1 MFRCYI
7 GIGSNL
13 EHPVQQVTQ
22 ALEELQN
29 IPDTQVISAS
39 RLYRSDP
46 VGPVDQPVYINAVAA
61 IDTLLE
67 PEYLLDQLQAIE
79 AIHDRK
85 RAVRWGPRTLD
96 LDLLLFADHLIKTD
110 RLTVP
115 HIEMGNRAFVLYP
128 LAEIAPNLKF
138 PDGRLISDFTKQCT
152 LGTVEPIEI

>member
-13 EHPVQQVTQ
+13 EHPVKQVTQ
-22 ALEELQN
+22 ALEELQS
-29 IPDTQVISAS
+29 IPHTEVIGAS

-46 VGPVDQPVYINAVAA
+46 IGPVDQPRYINAVAA
-61 IDTLLE
+61 IDTLLQ
-67 PEYLLDQLQAIE
+67 PERLLDQLQAIE
-79 AIHDRK
+79 ALHDRK
-85 RAVRWGPRTLD
+85 RSVRWGPRTLD
-96 LDLLLFADHLIKTD
+96 LDLLLYADQVIRTD

-128 LAEIAPNLKF
+128 LAEIAPTLKF

-152 LGTVEPIEI
+152 LGTVEPINI